1 MFSGCTLKYLRNC
14 LFAILLIG
22 PATFFLGI
30 KPGEVIADES
40 TPEIYGVEAV
50 VQEILTANLDLK
62 VAELE
67 TKAATAAREAARG
80 AFFPT
85 VNTTY
90 QYKRHYEERRSPFG
104 VSVPQNEFSFV
115 ATLSQPIFAGF
126 AIKNQ
131 FDITTLALEASRLG
145 HEQVRQAITLQAK
158 QAFFQLL
165 KTRKLLTVA
174 EQTTA
179 QLEAHKEVAQSFYDV
194 GMTPL
199 NDLLQAQVELAN
211 ARQGEIN
218 ARNNAEIAQS
228 DLNNLLRR
236 PLYTPAEVQDD
247 AEFEPLPW
255 SLEYCQAEAF
265 KRRPEIEIARLDMEI
280 ADKTVGLARRNF
292 YPTVSLQGN
301 YYQMGTEWD
310 VNGGRG
316 IADPTFWD
324 VRAVATWDIW
334 ESGQSFHGVKEGLSR
349 LKQSRLNQEKIKD
362 EIRLEVKTAYLRTL
376 EAQENIGTVE
386 QAIEQADEN
395 YRINQERYKEQIA
408 TATDVL
414 DAQTL
419 LSRTM
424 TNYYNALYDFK
435 ISKAALQRAMGLG
448 LGPEK

>member
-1 MFSGCTLKYLRNC
+1 MKITEKETSKGIAGKAKVKIKKGALK
-14 LFAILLIG
+14 
-22 PATFFLGI
+22 
-30 KPGEVIADES
+30 KMSVD
-40 TPEIYGVEAV
+40 
-50 VQEILTANLDLK
+50 
-62 VAELE
+62 
-67 TKAATAAREAARG
+67 
-80 AFFPT
+80 
-85 VNTTY
+85 
-90 QYKRHYEERRSPFG
+90 YE
-104 VSVPQNEFSFV
+104 
-115 ATLSQPIFAGF
+115 
-126 AIKNQ
+126 
-131 FDITTLALEASRLG
+131 
-145 HEQVRQAITLQAK
+145 
-158 QAFFQLL
+158 
-165 KTRKLLTVA
+165 
-174 EQTTA
+174 
-179 QLEAHKEVAQSFYDV
+179 
-194 GMTPL
+194 
-199 NDLLQAQVELAN
+199 
-211 ARQGEIN
+211 
-218 ARNNAEIAQS
+218 
-228 DLNNLLRR
+228 
-236 PLYTPAEVQDD
+236 
-247 AEFEPLPW
+247 
-255 SLEYCQAEAF
+255 
-265 KRRPEIEIARLDMEI
+265 
-280 ADKTVGLARRNF
+280 
-292 YPTVSLQGN
+292 